1 MNEST
6 VITTPRQR
14 QAVRDLFGCH
24 NHVPVKV
31 IRGGHLRPTK
41 LGRRGG
47 HFTRGGSP
55 IMHPSAYSKRGW
67 SNMIYRCSTQ
77 RIYVGELYLAG
88 MGN

>member
-31 IRGGHLRPTK
+31 IRGGYLRPTK
-41 LGRRGG
+41 LGRRAVTSRAAVRRSG
-47 HFTRGGSP
+47 TPAPMPR
-55 IMHPSAYSKRGW
+55 A
-67 SNMIYRCSTQ
+67 
-77 RIYVGELYLAG
+77 AG
-88 MGN
+88 PT